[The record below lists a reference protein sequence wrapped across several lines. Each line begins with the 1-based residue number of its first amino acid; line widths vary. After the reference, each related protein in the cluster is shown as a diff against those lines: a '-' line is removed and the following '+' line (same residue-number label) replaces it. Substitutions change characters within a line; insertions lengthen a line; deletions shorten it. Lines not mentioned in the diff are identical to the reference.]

1 MCYFCYNI
9 FFFCSTISVLETNG
23 SALSGAVKNIDEKC
37 KSNRE
42 YEAEQPSL
50 CESIAMGVASS
61 GLLSGPGSAP
71 VNIPRAGLDRHPLSL
86 TPSPPSLNLSLDA
99 RVSSEHHT
107 NVDAQINK
115 INFSSNNKVSMFN
128 SLYSVLN
135 KILMIIF

>member
-1 MCYFCYNI
+1 MSKSKYFKVCVYSGSFYFCSSNSI
-9 FFFCSTISVLETNG
+9 VLETNG
-23 SALSGAVKNIDEKC
+23 SALVGAVKNVDEKC

-86 TPSPPSLNLSLDA
+86 TPSPPSLNLSLDT
-99 RVSSEHHT
+99 RVSSEHHI
-107 NVDAQINK
+107 NIDAQMNSM
-115 INFSSNNKVSMFN
+115 NFSANNKV
-128 SLYSVLN
+128 
-135 KILMIIF
+135 